1 MKLIVKEIPQDSVWL
16 DPQTEWLVR
25 VNREPN
31 HPGDALNEFSE
42 LTVTLEISIL
52 WKVFDIYYWK
62 GLLFGKFN
70 FDVLRWLRMCEFT
83 VSMRLI
89 LLQLCLYYLHFY
101 LLWCLSNWGFMITW
115 KVWKFKQLLW
125 NYFGDSGLIFVNC
138 YIVNFFLVLLVIWI
152 WFTNCY
158 CATC

>member
-52 WKVFDIYYWK
+52 
-62 GLLFGKFN
+62 
-70 FDVLRWLRMCEFT
+70 
-83 VSMRLI
+83 
-89 LLQLCLYYLHFY
+89 
-101 LLWCLSNWGFMITW
+101 
-115 KVWKFKQLLW
+115 
-125 NYFGDSGLIFVNC
+125 
-138 YIVNFFLVLLVIWI
+138 
-152 WFTNCY
+152 
-158 CATC
+158 